1 MHCFALP
8 GRSCEN
14 LNFPTI
20 CPKIAEKSLATSQK
34 TVGLFNYTGFLVLMA
49 KLFGRENKNS
59 NFHNISLEV
68 QNNPYAFLDQRH
80 LYQTAPHE
88 TDGTN

>member
-14 LNFPTI
+14 
-20 CPKIAEKSLATSQK
+20 CPKIAEKSQATSQK

-49 KLFGRENKNS
+49 PLKSRINDLFVYSGHFVISKEKDNFAYSFLHNKMS
-59 NFHNISLEV
+59 
-68 QNNPYAFLDQRH
+68 
-80 LYQTAPHE
+80 
-88 TDGTN
+88 